1 MKTKYPGIRLGVVYR
16 PSTTY
21 GPLNFCWSVY
31 LLFWAFEL
39 PPFRFFCE
47 ESSRRPK
54 GYGPAYCDLDRRV
67 LVCYPRPFN
76 TLIHVVRQHWATFLQ
91 WEWTRIVVRETA
103 TQRIKMIVRAENDA
117 LHQEALDAARLEGY
131 QLGYQD
137 GVRVHRAPH
146 PLDAWEKDRVDE
158 LV

>member
-39 PPFRFFCE
+39 PPFCFSWQE
-47 ESSRRPK
+47 GTARPW
-54 GYGPAYCDLDRRV
+54 GYGPAYLALDRRV

-76 TLIHVVRQHWATFLQ
+76 TLIRVFRQHWHALMQ
-91 WEWTRIVVRETA
+91 WEVTRIVVRDTA

-137 GVRVHRAPH
+137 GVRVHRASH